1 MLLTSLALILSLA
14 LLANSVFSKFVF
26 KIFAFALLC
35 ILAFVPIYKSD
46 FLESYS
52 FAQLL
57 YSFFDEP
64 SLFAICLLIFAFL
77 NVFFFKK
84 TYNPLAFVLIFIFST
99 VAFLSNLDLVFAR
112 LFYDELFYM
121 PFIFVFLLCLY
132 FCDKKVAFIALFS
145 VLVGG
150 GGSFENV
157 LFSLFCVY
165 LWLFSLFKTV
175 VFIIVF
181 LRKKR

>member
-84 TYNPLAFVLIFIFST
+84 TYNSLAFVLIFIFGT

-112 LFYDELFYM
+112 LFYM

-145 VLVGG
+145 VFVGG
-150 GGSFENV
+150 GGEFRK
-157 LFSLFCVY
+157 CVIF
-165 LWLFSLFKTV
+165 LILR
-175 VFIIVF
+175 VFVAF
-181 LRKKR
+181 FFV

>member
-35 ILAFVPIYKSD
+35 ILVFMPIYKSD

-84 TYNPLAFVLIFIFST
+84 TYNPLAFVLIFIFGT

-112 LFYDELFYM
+112 LFYM

-145 VLVGG
+145 VFVGG
-150 GGSFENV
+150 GGVSKMRYFPY
-157 LFSLFCVY
+157 FACICGF
-165 LWLFSLFKTV
+165 
-175 VFIIVF
+175 F
-181 LRKKR
+181 LCLKL